1 MGPEET
7 PVPDDRGAPQPR
19 VHPAKDLN
27 HSTEKEYDTAVGTMG
42 QAGETISL
50 GSDSCILHGY

>member
-27 HSTEKEYDTAVGTMG
+27 HSTEKEYDTAVGH
-42 QAGETISL
+42 AGETISL